1 MSNDTGS
8 VHSLVNT
15 IISVMPPPFKVPR
28 LDAYVAKAT
37 WPRIARFF
45 RCAFRGLNGGLAAM
59 FVLRLFPAGFMQ
71 LTDVAQ
77 NGYWHA
83 RSLAYT
89 KSRWPSLFEWFRLP
103 SDVVFIAFGA
113 IQVLLRVFLAYVHL
127 WTDRPS
133 ASSRQPV

>member
-1 MSNDTGS
+1 MD
-8 VHSLVNT
+8 T

-28 LDAYVAKAT
+28 LDAHVAQAT

-45 RCAFRGLNGGLAAM
+45 RCAFWGLNGGLAAM
-59 FVLRLFPAGFMQ
+59 FVLSLFPAGFMQ

-83 RSLAYT
+83 RSLEYT
-89 KSRWPSLFEWFRLP
+89 ASRWPQLFEWFPLHG
-103 SDVVFIAFGA
+103 DVVLIAFGA
-113 IQVLLRVFLAYVHL
+113 VQVLLGAFLASGHL

>member
-1 MSNDTGS
+1 MD
-8 VHSLVNT
+8 T

-28 LDAYVAKAT
+28 LDAYVAEAT

-77 NGYWHA
+77 NGYGHA
-83 RSLAYT
+83 RSQAHHG
-89 KSRWPSLFEWFRLP
+89 SRWPQLFEWLP
-103 SDVVFIAFGA
+103 LHGDVVLIAFEA
-113 IQVLLRVFLAYVHL
+113 VPVLLRVFLAYVHPFSD
-127 WTDRPS
+127 WPS

>member
-1 MSNDTGS
+1 
-8 VHSLVNT
+8 
-15 IISVMPPPFKVPR
+15 MPPPFKVPR
-28 LDAYVAKAT
+28 LDAYVAEAT

-77 NGYWHA
+77 NGYGHA
-83 RSLAYT
+83 RSLAHHG
-89 KSRWPSLFEWFRLP
+89 SRWPQLFEWFPLHG
-103 SDVVFIAFGA
+103 DVVLIAFGA
-113 IQVLLRVFLAYVHL
+113 VQVLLGAFLAYGHL

-133 ASSRQPV
+133 ASPRQPV